1 MPASDSSRFAWV
13 DTPDPKRLGFSITI
27 PDASLEAVDLTEY
40 TPNVSTLEEMRKV
53 IRAERVRASL
63 KNYVYTLSRQSGGG
77 TRTFY
82 FFPAFTDLERNTP
95 FRTEPG
101 KYQMTWPAV
110 LERLVFAEDFS
121 LPQLSKRNGVAVEL
135 PTIIPQVLFRDAY
148 TYKSDCTI
156 REFLSDT
163 PWPRSRTRHRAPV
176 PTSVFW
182 TFQGQQIG
190 SFPECLHPE
199 VNPNLDGYTQFLNP
213 IWGAGTHNGTGEGFD
228 FAFKIPATN
237 FTDWQDFVIDDDP
250 ARNEYGL
257 YYRRQI
263 TVHAPDHRPR
273 AIRRNL

>member
-1 MPASDSSRFAWV
+1 MPASDSIRFAWL

-27 PDASLEAVDLTEY
+27 PDAAIEQVDLAAFE
-40 TPNVSTLEEMRKV
+40 PNVTTWEEMRV
-53 IRAERVRASL
+53 VMRGERVRASL
-63 KNYVYTLSRQSGGG
+63 RSYVYTLSRQSGGG

-82 FFPAFTDLERNTP
+82 FFPAFTDLQRNTP

-121 LPQLSKRNGVAVEL
+121 LPQLSRRNGIAVEL

-148 TYKSDCTI
+148 THKADCTI
-156 REFLSDT
+156 REFLSDK
-163 PWPRSRTRHRAPV
+163 PWPRSRTRHRTPI

-199 VNPNLDGYTQFLNP
+199 VNPNLDGYSQFMNP
-213 IWGAGTHNGTGEGFD
+213 IWGAGTHNGLLPSFD
-228 FAFKIPATN
+228 FSFRIPATN
-237 FTDWQDFVIDDDP
+237 FTNWQDFVVDDDP
-250 ARNEYGL
+250 VRNEYGL

-263 TVHAPDHRPR
+263 TVHKPDYLPPT
-273 AIRRNL
+273 ITRNL